1 MELHRLRLVRLR
13 ALKRPFFPGMAGK
26 VKVAVDLAGLYRL
39 RDNPEPVLRG
49 LDRPVLDGAR
59 RALDNSAFLV
69 PRGGAPDDPLNLA
82 DTGFVLGPDVNLGKP
97 LSTTW
102 FSGYSHPAA
111 GAIHAGFHFGAQ
123 TRKAPDFM
131 RRAMRGVRPLVR
143 KGVARQVMLS
153 ISQFLSQK

>member
-1 MELHRLRLVRLR
+1 
-13 ALKRPFFPGMAGK
+13 MAGK
-26 VKVAVDLAGLYRL
+26 VKVAVELGALLRL
-39 RDNPEPVLRG
+39 RDRPEQVLRA

-82 DTGFVLGPDVNLGKP
+82 DTGFVLGPVYNLGPP

-102 FSGYSHPAA
+102 FSGYSHPAS

-123 TRKAPDFM
+123 TREAPDFM

-143 KGVARQVMLS
+143 KGVSKAVMTS